1 MSQSRPAAAAPPA
14 RLPRRRAMV
23 ALVAVMIPM
32 VLATLDNTIIGTALP
47 TVVGELGGL
56 STLSWV
62 ITSYTL
68 ATAAS
73 TPVWGKLA
81 DMYGGKVVFVATL
94 VVFLAGSLLSGMAQ
108 SITQLTVFRAVHGL
122 GAGGLMVCAFAIMVE
137 VLAGPDLPK
146 YQGIMSATM
155 GLTMVAGPLV
165 GGLITDELGWRWCFY
180 INLPIGAVALLIV
193 VLMMHLP
200 RRHTK
205 ARIDY
210 AGAALLTVVSSCVVL
225 VTTWGGITYPWA
237 SPMILGLV
245 ALGVLTCA
253 LFVVVERRVAEPLVP
268 LAMFRSLNFTL
279 STLIA
284 FLVGFALIA
293 GLTFLALFQQAV
305 QGASASDSGL
315 LLLPLL
321 LSMAAVNV
329 VGGRLMSGGRSY
341 RLLMLAGAALMTL
354 SLLLFAL
361 MDVGTSRTVTAI
373 PMVGFGAGLGL
384 LMQTSLMV
392 ALSSV
397 EMRNLGVAAS
407 TSTLFRTIGGAV
419 GASATVS
426 LFSVRVQSALADRG
440 VADVA
445 DLLGHSARLDAAGL
459 AQLPRAVRVHF
470 MHAVASGTRWAFLMT
485 VLAGLICVAAAW
497 FLRRVTPL
505 TSAPV
510 APEPARDVAAPAASS
525 GRAPNY

>member
-1 MSQSRPAAAAPPA
+1 MSQGRPAAEAPPA

-205 ARIDY
+205 ARVDY

-440 VADVA
+440 VADAA

-470 MHAVASGTRWAFLMT
+470 THAVASGTRWAFLMT

-505 TSAPV
+505 TSTPV
-510 APEPARDVAAPAASS
+510 APEPARDVAAPTAGS